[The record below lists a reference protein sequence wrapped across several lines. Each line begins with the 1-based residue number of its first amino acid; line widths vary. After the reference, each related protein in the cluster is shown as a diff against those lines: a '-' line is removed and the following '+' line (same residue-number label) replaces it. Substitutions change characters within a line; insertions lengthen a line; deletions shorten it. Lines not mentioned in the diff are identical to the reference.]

1 MAEPT
6 TPRGRDSKARII
18 STAAGLMYERGMA
31 ASVDDILAAAG
42 AGKSQFYYYF
52 PDKSALVVEVLEYQL
67 DHILDEQSRLKLDSY
82 SGIAT
87 WFARLVEFHE
97 AGGLRGCPLGSLA
110 GEATG
115 HGGLLRTTAAAA
127 FGRWESSVAAALEAM
142 RQRGEMADGADPAE
156 LAEAVI
162 AIIQGGYLV
171 SSIKGDARPMQAALG
186 VALRY
191 LESFASTGDQA

>member
-18 STAAGLMYERGMA
+18 STAADLMYERGMA

-42 AGKSQFYYYF
+42 AGKGQFYYYF

-67 DHILDEQSRLKLDSY
+67 DHILDEQSRLNLDSY

-87 WFARLVEFHE
+87 WFARLVEIYE
-97 AGGLRGCPLGSLA
+97 AGGLGGCPLGSLA

-115 HGGLLRTTAAAA
+115 HGGQLRTTAAAA
-127 FGRWESSVAAALEAM
+127 FGRWEASVAAALEAM
-142 RQRGEMADGADPAE
+142 RQRGEMADDADPAE
-156 LAEAVI
+156 MAEAVI

-171 SSIKGDARPMQAALG
+171 SSIKGDVRPMRAALG

-191 LESFASTGDQA
+191 LESFASTGGQA